1 MAELN
6 SSIEKLRDIRADR
19 RHIKTMEEK
28 VTVCSENLKSLQDI
42 LECKDKYSEQ
52 KFNAAARRRA
62 QNLVN
67 ENRLRNRKAGAG
79 AKRKLDDI
87 DEELIAKAIEQ
98 KTTVHGRR
106 HDMVLYYHKRV
117 KRRLAK
123 HCKLQPSGAWK
134 TNDQVCNNSVQP
146 CKAQEDEIT
155 AS

>member
-1 MAELN
+1 VLAVSEEVENAVSAGKDMTVLALKERITKRENEMAELN
-6 SSIEKLRDIRADR
+6 SSIEKLRDIRADS

-67 ENRLRNRKAGAG
+67 ENRLRNRKAGAR

-87 DEELIAKAIEQ
+87 DKELIAKAIEQ

-106 HDMVLYYHKRV
+106 HDMVLYYHK
-117 KRRLAK
+117 
-123 HCKLQPSGAWK
+123 
-134 TNDQVCNNSVQP
+134 
-146 CKAQEDEIT
+146 
-155 AS
+155 

>member
-1 MAELN
+1 
-6 SSIEKLRDIRADR
+6 
-19 RHIKTMEEK
+19 MEEK
-28 VTVCSENLKSLQDI
+28 ITACSESLKSLQDI

-79 AKRKLDDI
+79 AKIKLDEI
-87 DEELIAKAIEQ
+87 DENLIAKAIEQ

-117 KRRLAK
+117 KRDDL
-123 HCKLQPSGAWK
+123 
-134 TNDQVCNNSVQP
+134 
-146 CKAQEDEIT
+146 
-155 AS
+155 